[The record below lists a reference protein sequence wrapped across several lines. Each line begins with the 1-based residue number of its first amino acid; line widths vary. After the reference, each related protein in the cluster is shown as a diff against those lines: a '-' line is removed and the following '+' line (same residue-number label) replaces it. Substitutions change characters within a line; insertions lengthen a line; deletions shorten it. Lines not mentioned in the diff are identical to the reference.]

1 MKPLLCS
8 LLVLFAF
15 SLSAQAPVAVPVAN
29 EPHHHLVFENSY
41 VRVFRVSVPAHE
53 ATLLHQ
59 HDLPYI
65 YVSLGPADVINAVAG
80 KPEGHLVM
88 TDGQVA
94 YSRGGF
100 AHIARTDAG
109 SPFDN
114 ITVELLHPQGGPH
127 NLCAKI
133 VDGPAGTCPNPESSA
148 TPARPAPLPSSSEL
162 FETDE
167 FVGESGVL
175 APKSKYADKQ
185 PVNSALLVALEAT
198 ELKVKL
204 SGNVTPDYERA
215 STNLKGG
222 EVYWLPAGVKRS
234 ITASG
239 KGPARILLLS
249 FKDSGPASP
258 LTGRTPS
265 KQHPAG
271 AKN

>member
-1 MKPLLCS
+1 
-8 LLVLFAF
+8 LFAF

-29 EPHHHLVFENSY
+29 EPHHHLVLGNDY
-41 VRVFRVSVPAHE
+41 VRVFRVSVPPHD
-53 ATLLHQ
+53 ATLLHR
-59 HDLPYI
+59 HDLPYV
-65 YVSLGPADVINAVAG
+65 YVSLGPADVSNAVAG
-80 KPEGHLVM
+80 KPEARLVM
-88 TDGQVA
+88 ADGQVA

-109 SPFDN
+109 SSFDN
-114 ITVELLHPQGGPH
+114 VTVELLHPQGGPH

-148 TPARPAPLPSSSEL
+148 TPAHPTPLPSSSEL

-167 FVGESGVL
+167 FVAESGVL

-185 PVNSALLVALEAT
+185 PVNSGLLVALAET
-198 ELKVKL
+198 ELKVEL
-204 SGNVTPDYERA
+204 SGNVTPNYERA
-215 STNLKGG
+215 SANLKGG

-265 KQHPAG
+265 KQRPRAS
-271 AKN
+271 KN